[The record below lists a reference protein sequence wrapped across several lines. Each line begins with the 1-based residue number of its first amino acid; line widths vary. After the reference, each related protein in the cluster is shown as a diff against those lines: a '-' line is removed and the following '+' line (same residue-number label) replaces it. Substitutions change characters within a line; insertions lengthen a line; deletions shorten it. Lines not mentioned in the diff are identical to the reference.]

1 MFSLRPL
8 IFTFFCIFHGVW
20 GFLNI
25 LISGIFLPTGIVMV
39 FESFLAKHIIRGI

>member
-1 MFSLRPL
+1 MMFSLRPRN
-8 IFTFFCIFHGVW
+8 FTFLFAFFMASG

-39 FESFLAKHIIRGI
+39 F